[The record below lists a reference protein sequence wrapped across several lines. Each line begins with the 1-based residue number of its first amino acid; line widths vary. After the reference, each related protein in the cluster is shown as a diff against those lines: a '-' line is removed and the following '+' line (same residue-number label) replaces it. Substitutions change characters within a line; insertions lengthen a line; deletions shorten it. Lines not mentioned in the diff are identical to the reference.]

1 MEPLKRILDLS
12 NSKFNKDT
20 EFEKALNL
28 KPKTVDSWKRGNSKG
43 YYQILPSIC
52 SLLEVSADYLLGLD
66 DVPNRNIQLSE
77 DKWRLL
83 KMYDLLT
90 DMEKGEILGELK
102 MLTRDIPMAAAARST
117 DNSIPTKPNIDNLDD
132 IPTMDE
138 E

>member
-1 MEPLKRILDLS
+1 MFWNVYSSLCSSNDTSPSAVAIAIGLS
-12 NSKFNKDT
+12 NSIATKWKNGAYPSGDILVKLSEYFN
-20 EFEKALNL
+20 
-28 KPKTVDSWKRGNSKG
+28 
-43 YYQILPSIC
+43 
-52 SLLEVSADYLLGLD
+52 VSVDYLLGLD
-66 DVPNRNIQLSE
+66 TEPNRKIQLSE
-77 DKWRLL
+77 DKQRLL